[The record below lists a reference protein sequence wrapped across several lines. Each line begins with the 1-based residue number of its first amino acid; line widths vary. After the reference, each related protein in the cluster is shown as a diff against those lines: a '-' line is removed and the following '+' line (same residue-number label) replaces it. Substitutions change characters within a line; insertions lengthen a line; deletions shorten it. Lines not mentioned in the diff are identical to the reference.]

1 MAVVPT
7 KHVFFLGLG
16 GIGMSSLARHLHA
29 AGHVVGGY
37 DLTPSPLLRA
47 LEQEGMSVTFS
58 PNSGE
63 LPEWARVAGP
73 AEMTVIWTPA
83 VPRDL
88 PLFAHF
94 ANQGIHPIKRA
105 ALLGAITENRPTL
118 AVAGTHGKTTT
129 SSWLAAMLAAT
140 PNGCHGF
147 LGGVDRETSTNYITR
162 PTATWHVVEADEYDR
177 SFHHL
182 HPTHAAITNLE
193 PDHLDVYGTPEAFRE
208 AFEVFGSQVQ
218 QTLILPA
225 TLAWPEPG
233 EAEIGPAI
241 ERFAVCLEGDPVPAG
256 VNHLAVVSRSNGE
269 IRFTLG
275 QHIGTHPNPSQH
287 VEFQSV
293 PALAGRHNT
302 ANALVAAALA
312 WHAGVP
318 AQTLAEVV
326 SNFGGVRRR
335 MDVHLDTPKSVYVDD
350 YAHHPTEL
358 DALIDTVRERWQGRE
373 LTLIFQPHLF
383 SRTRDF
389 GTEFARVL
397 GRADRVFVLPIY
409 PAREAPIEGVDAQ
422 WLFDN
427 ISGTHK
433 HLSTSDSIFGDLKAC
448 SVDVL
453 VTAGAGDID
462 RLVPQALQHMQDRR
476 T

>member
-16 GIGMSSLARHLHA
+16 GIGMSALARHLHA

-37 DLTPSPLLRA
+37 DLTPSPLLEA
-47 LEQEGMSVTFS
+47 LQREGMTVTFS
-58 PNSGE
+58 PE
-63 LPEWARVAGP
+63 PKDLPDWARGP
-73 AEMTVIWTPA
+73 GPQEMTVIWTPA

-94 ANQGIHPIKRA
+94 SSLGIVPIKRA
-105 ALLGAITENRPTL
+105 ELLGAITAHRPTL

-129 SSWLAAMLAAT
+129 SSWLAAMLSAT
-140 PNGCHGF
+140 DNGCHGF
-147 LGGVDRETSTNYITR
+147 LGGVDSATGTNYITHPR
-162 PTATWHVVEADEYDR
+162 AEWHVVEADEYDR

-182 HPTHAAITNLE
+182 HPTHAAITTLE
-193 PDHLDVYGTPEAFRE
+193 PDHLDVYGTSQAFRE

-218 QTLILPA
+218 HTLILPA
-225 TLAWPEPG
+225 NLKWSPSSDG
-233 EAEIGPAI
+233 GPVL
-241 ERFAVCLEGDPVPAG
+241 ERFAVCDEGTPVPDG
-256 VNHLAVVSRSNGE
+256 VNHLAVVSPRNGE
-269 IRFTLG
+269 VRFTLG
-275 QHIGTHPNPSQH
+275 LGSNASPTPREVSEFTASPSL
-287 VEFQSV
+287 
-293 PALAGRHNT
+293 PGRHNT

-312 WHAGVP
+312 WHA
-318 AQTLAEVV
+318 EVSDDLLSKV
-326 SNFGGVRRR
+326 VADFGGVRRR
-335 MDVHLDTPKSVYVDD
+335 MDVHLDTPEGVYVDD

-358 DALIDTVRERWQGRE
+358 DALIDAVRDRWPERE
-373 LTLIFQPHLF
+373 VTLVFQPHLF
-383 SRTRDF
+383 TRTRDF
-389 GTEFARVL
+389 GAEFARVL

-462 RLVPQALQHMQDRR
+462 RLVSPAIQHMQDRR

>member
-1 MAVVPT
+1 MAVVST

-16 GIGMSSLARHLHA
+16 GIGMSALARHLHA
-29 AGHVVGGY
+29 AGHIVGGY
-37 DLTPSPLLRA
+37 DLTPSPLLEA
-47 LEQEGMSVTFS
+47 LQQEGMTVTFS
-58 PNSGE
+58 PESSD
-63 LPEWARVAGP
+63 LPEWARNSGP
-73 AEMTVIWTPA
+73 EEMTVIWTPA

-94 ANQGIHPIKRA
+94 AKQGITPIKRA
-105 ALLGAITENRPTL
+105 ALLGAITANRPTL

-140 PNGCHGF
+140 PEGCHGF
-147 LGGVDRETSTNYITR
+147 LGGVDSTTGTNYITR
-162 PTATWHVVEADEYDR
+162 PNATWHVVEADEYDR

-182 HPTHAAITNLE
+182 RPTHAAVTNLE
-193 PDHLDVYGTPEAFRE
+193 PDHLDIYGTAEAFRE

-218 QTLILPA
+218 QSLILPA
-225 TLAWPEPG
+225 NLTWPEPHEG
-233 EAEIGPAI
+233 GPAL
-241 ERFAVCLEGDPVPAG
+241 ERFAVCDEGDSAPEG
-256 VNHLAVVSRSNGE
+256 VNHLAVVSPRNGE
-269 IRFTLG
+269 VRFTLNANFTSG
-275 QHIGTHPNPSQH
+275 PDQAQH
-287 VEFQSV
+287 VEFVSV
-293 PALAGRHNT
+293 PALPGRHNT

-312 WHAGVP
+312 HKAGVP
-318 AQTLAEVV
+318 AETLGQVV

-335 MDVHLDTPKSVYVDD
+335 MDVHLDTPQGVYVDD

-358 DALIDTVRERWQGRE
+358 DALINAVRERWPGRE
-373 LTLIFQPHLF
+373 LTLVFQPHLF

-389 GTEFARVL
+389 GEEFARVL

-409 PAREAPIEGVDAQ
+409 PAREAPIPGVDAQ

-476 T
+476 I

>member
-1 MAVVPT
+1 MAVVST

-16 GIGMSSLARHLHA
+16 GIGMSALARHLHA
-29 AGHVVGGY
+29 AGHIVGGY
-37 DLTPSPLLRA
+37 DLTPSSLLDA
-47 LEQEGMSVTFS
+47 LQKEGMTVTHS
-58 PNSGE
+58 PE
-63 LPEWARVAGP
+63 PVDLPAWARESGCE
-73 AEMTVIWTPA
+73 EMTVIWTPA

-88 PLFAHF
+88 PLFTYF
-94 ANQGIHPIKRA
+94 ANMGITPIKRA
-105 ALLGAITENRPTL
+105 ALLGAITANRPTL

-140 PNGCHGF
+140 PDGCHGF
-147 LGGVDRETSTNYITR
+147 LGGVDSTTGTNYITR
-162 PTATWHVVEADEYDR
+162 PNAEWHVVEADEYDR

-182 HPTHAAITNLE
+182 RPTHAAVTNLE
-193 PDHLDVYGTPEAFRE
+193 PDHLDFYGTAEAFRE
-208 AFEVFGSQVQ
+208 AFEVFGSQIQ
-218 QTLILPA
+218 QTLLLPA
-225 TLAWPEPG
+225 NLTWSEPPG
-233 EAEIGPAI
+233 DGPVL
-241 ERFAVCLEGDPVPAG
+241 ERFAVCDEGEPVRDG
-256 VNHLAVVSRSNGE
+256 VNHLAVVSPRNGE
-269 IRFTLG
+269 VRFTLG
-275 QHIGTHPNPSQH
+275 AHLPPGSDPTQR
-287 VEFQSV
+287 VEFVATPS
-293 PALAGRHNT
+293 LAGRHNT

-318 AQTLAEVV
+318 AETLAQVV
-326 SNFGGVRRR
+326 SDFGGVRRR
-335 MDVHLDTPKSVYVDD
+335 MDVHLDAPEGVYVDD

-358 DALIDTVRERWQGRE
+358 DALIDAVRERWPGRE
-373 LTLIFQPHLF
+373 LTLVFQPHLF

-389 GTEFARVL
+389 GMEFARAL

-409 PAREAPIEGVDAQ
+409 PAREAPIPGVDAQ

-476 T
+476 I

>member
-1 MAVVPT
+1 MAVVST

-16 GIGMSSLARHLHA
+16 GIGMSALARHLNA

-37 DLTPSPLLRA
+37 DLTPSPLLNA
-47 LEQEGMSVTFS
+47 LAKEGMTVTHS
-58 PNSGE
+58 PDPDE
-63 LPEWARVAGP
+63 LPTWARESGP
-73 AEMTVIWTPA
+73 EEMTVIWTPA
-83 VPRDL
+83 VPKNL
-88 PLFAHF
+88 PLFSHF
-94 ANQGIHPIKRA
+94 ANMGITPIKRA
-105 ALLGAITENRPTL
+105 ALLGAITADRPTL

-140 PNGCHGF
+140 PDGCHGF
-147 LGGVDRETSTNYITR
+147 LGGVDSTTGTNYITR
-162 PTATWHVVEADEYDR
+162 PNATWHVVEADEYDR

-182 HPTHAAITNLE
+182 RPTHAAITNLE
-193 PDHLDVYGTPEAFRE
+193 PDHLDVYGTAEAFRD
-208 AFEVFGSQVQ
+208 AFEVFGNQVQ
-218 QTLILPA
+218 QTLLLPA
-225 TLAWPEPG
+225 NLAWPEPHG
-233 EAEIGPAI
+233 DGPVL
-241 ERFAVCLEGDPVPAG
+241 ERFAVCEDGAPVAEG
-256 VNHLAVVSRSNGE
+256 VNHLAVVSPRNGE
-269 IRFTLG
+269 VRFTLG
-275 QHIGTHPNPSQH
+275 AHLPPDSNPAQRF
-287 VEFQSV
+287 EFVATPS
-293 PALAGRHNT
+293 LAGRHNT

-318 AQTLAEVV
+318 AETLAQVV
-326 SNFGGVRRR
+326 SDFGGVRRR
-335 MDVHLDTPKSVYVDD
+335 MDVHLDAPEGVYVDD

-358 DALIDTVRERWQGRE
+358 DALIDAVRERWPGRE
-373 LTLIFQPHLF
+373 LTLVFQPHLF

-389 GTEFARVL
+389 GSEFARVL

-409 PAREAPIEGVDAQ
+409 PAREAPIPGVDAQ

-476 T
+476 I